1 MHETCR
7 KTIISKNL
15 SEAFIHRHLP
25 RETGSNNG
33 TVRTFPAATVG
44 ETSKYDGKQIAQH
57 RHQATIALDQGIF
70 LNPDS

>member
-1 MHETCR
+1 MPQDDNIQKSLGSLYSPALTR
-7 KTIISKNL
+7 
-15 SEAFIHRHLP
+15 
-25 RETGSNNG
+25 SNNG